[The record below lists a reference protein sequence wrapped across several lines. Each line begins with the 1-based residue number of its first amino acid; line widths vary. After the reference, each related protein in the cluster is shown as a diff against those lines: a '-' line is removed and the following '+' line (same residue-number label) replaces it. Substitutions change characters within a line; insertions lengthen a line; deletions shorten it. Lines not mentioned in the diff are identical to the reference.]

1 MHILSLA
8 LLSSLF
14 DTPLVPARS
23 ALAYLDPGS
32 GSFLLQLLLAGIL
45 GGAFI
50 VRSQWTRIKG
60 FVQRLFRRG
69 QSPDE
74 HGQ

>member
-1 MHILSLA
+1 MTHGVDVVSIRSLLTQPGRA
-8 LLSSLF
+8 G
-14 DTPLVPARS
+14 
-23 ALAYLDPGS
+23 LAYLDPGS

>member
-1 MHILSLA
+1 MPIL
-8 LLSSLF
+8 
-14 DTPLVPARS
+14 LVAARS
-23 ALAYLDPGS
+23 ILTAPHAYLDPGS

-60 FVQRLFRRG
+60 FFRRLFRRG

>member
-1 MHILSLA
+1 MHNATWLMEA
-8 LLSSLF
+8 
-14 DTPLVPARS
+14 ARS
-23 ALAYLDPGS
+23 ILAAPPAYLDPGS

-60 FVQRLFRRG
+60 FFRRVFNRG

>member
-1 MHILSLA
+1 MM
-8 LLSSLF
+8 LLSES
-14 DTPLVPARS
+14 ARMIL
-23 ALAYLDPGS
+23 AAPPAYLDPGS

-60 FVQRLFRRG
+60 FFRRVFSRG
-69 QSPDE
+69 PSSEE
-74 HGQ
+74 HEQ